1 LARRFEVAP
10 PSRGSLSRFLLTLS
24 IAAVGIGLAGAR
36 SAARAPESGVRSSL
50 ELTSSGTVTSRL
62 SAGGTAA
69 DDDDREVVRRAIR
82 RAEPGTYISEILRA
96 RDSALARWPDRH
108 GNPLRVWIQSA
119 SRLDDWHMR
128 YVYEVHAAF
137 VAWDTLRLPVRFQI
151 VADSATAPIHV
162 TWIDHFV
169 EPISGR
175 TRWARDQDYWI
186 TDASI
191 VLAVH
196 HRTGEVLE
204 DDSMHA
210 MALHEIGH
218 LLGLDHTTDPS
229 SVMASK
235 VRVRS
240 LSDADRRTARL
251 LYSLPAGPVQAAR

>member
-1 LARRFEVAP
+1 M
-10 PSRGSLSRFLLTLS
+10 SRFILSLS

-36 SAARAPESGVRSSL
+36 SAARAPQTARASL
-50 ELTSSGTVTSRL
+50 ELTSSGTVTGRVVSGN
-62 SAGGTAA
+62 SVA
-69 DDDDREVVRRAIR
+69 DDDEREIARARIR

-119 SRLDDWHMR
+119 SGVDDWHMR

-137 VAWDTLRLPVRFQI
+137 VAWDTLHLPVRFQI
-151 VADSATAPIHV
+151 VADSASAPIHV
-162 TWIDHFV
+162 TWVDHFV

-204 DDSMHA
+204 DDAMHA

-229 SVMASK
+229 SVMAPK

-240 LSDADRRTARL
+240 LSESDRRTARV
-251 LYSLPAGPVQAAR
+251 LYSLQPGQYSTRQYAAGSSR